1 MSGWTLVQYLDLKRA
16 LRNYKCTNLH
26 IKTKTRL
33 DRGVRVN
40 SSTYVTP
47 SLLKLPCL
55 NQYLISRA
63 RTTHQAT
70 TMGIYTQNQSALST
84 SLFRF
89 QTALISIYSLQFTT
103 TSRPIMASNL
113 RMWMAR
119 HFPGSSSSIL
129 PLFVIYIVPR
139 LGSRNWLSTNWWS
152 RRCVWK
158 KVWGR
163 DEAWARGG
171 EIPVPKGKERGR
183 REGKLAFWL
192 CTERIHNLN
201 PVRTKCDLNP
211 VCGWETC

>member
-1 MSGWTLVQYLDLKRA
+1 
-16 LRNYKCTNLH
+16 
-26 IKTKTRL
+26 
-33 DRGVRVN
+33 
-40 SSTYVTP
+40 
-47 SLLKLPCL
+47 
-55 NQYLISRA
+55 
-63 RTTHQAT
+63 
-70 TMGIYTQNQSALST
+70 MGIYTQNQSALST

-183 REGKLAFWL
+183 RIGGEACILIVHGKDSWLESCMCAQSETWIPCADGRLARFL
-192 CTERIHNLN
+192 I
-201 PVRTKCDLNP
+201 VRTQFRSISGML
-211 VCGWETC
+211 E